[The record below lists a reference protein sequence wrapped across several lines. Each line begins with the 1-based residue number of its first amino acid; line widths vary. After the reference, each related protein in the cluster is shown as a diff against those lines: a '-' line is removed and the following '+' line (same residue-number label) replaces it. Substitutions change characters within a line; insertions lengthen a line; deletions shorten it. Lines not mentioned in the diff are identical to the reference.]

1 MPPRPSNNFSRKSA
15 PSSSGLGLGK
25 SVPGSSSSANARGK
39 HGLGLGKSTA
49 KRHRYVHP
57 CLPSPFQSKL
67 PNFSFHSK
75 ILRDNI
81 TGITK
86 PAIRRL
92 ARRGGVKRISAGIYD
107 EVRMTLREF
116 LQKVIFKACSVTE
129 MCKRKTVTTTD
140 VVFALHRMGRTIYV
154 SFLSLLGEWFGV
166 FGWR

>member
-1 MPPRPSNNFSRKSA
+1 MPPRPNNNFSRKSA

-25 SVPGSSSSANARGK
+25 SVPGSSSANARGK

-49 KRHRYVHP
+49 KRHRYIHAY
-57 CLPSPFQSKL
+57 LPFLPINL
-67 PNFSFHSK
+67 PNFSFNSK

-92 ARRGGVKRISAGIYD
+92 ARRGGVKRISAGIYE
-107 EVRMTLREF
+107 EVRMSLRAF
-116 LQKVIFKACSVTE
+116 LEKVLLDFCAVTE

-140 VVFALHRMGRTIYV
+140 VVFALHRMGKTIYV
-154 SFLSLLGEWFGV
+154 SSCLSL
-166 FGWR
+166 